1 MWEVIIAGLCFHCVL
16 THLSQGIWKYLSE
29 PANRQNIQSC
39 DGYALNEKIFI
50 TMVNDGFH
58 ETIFCLSCCSGL
70 IYWFLQVNTGYFA
83 LYLFFCQMMNQI
95 LVQTLKKEM
104 DKNNHDNAESVKNH
118 ICAFQ
123 ALQQK
128 YEKLMAKSSKLEKE
142 HMALQQNHQ
151 KLIAENNKLVNES
164 KTLHVTSKSNRLQNV
179 RFSLKMFLLEML
191 TLICLD
197 LVVKTLYR
205 HYVLR

>member
-1 MWEVIIAGLCFHCVL
+1 MWEVIIAGLSFLGV
-16 THLSQGIWKYLSE
+16 TTRLSQGICKYLSE

-50 TMVNDGFH
+50 TMANDRFH
-58 ETIFCLSCCSGL
+58 ETIFGLSVCSGL
-70 IYWFLQVNTGYFA
+70 IYCFLQVNTGYFA

-104 DKNNHDNAESVKNH
+104 DKNSHDNAESAKNH

-128 YEKLMAKSSKLEKE
+128 YEKLMAKNSKLENE
-142 HMALQQNHQ
+142 HTTLQQNHD
-151 KLIAENNKLVNES
+151 KLIAESNKPVNVS
-164 KTLHVTSKSNRLQNV
+164 KL
-179 RFSLKMFLLEML
+179 
-191 TLICLD
+191 
-197 LVVKTLYR
+197 
-205 HYVLR
+205 